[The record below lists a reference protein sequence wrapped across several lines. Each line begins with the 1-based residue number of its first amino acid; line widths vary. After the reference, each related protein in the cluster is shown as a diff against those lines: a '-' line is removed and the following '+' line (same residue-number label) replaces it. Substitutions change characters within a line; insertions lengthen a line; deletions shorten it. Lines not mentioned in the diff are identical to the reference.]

1 MSEGKGEVPNAP
13 RYVNIVSL
21 TEVKITEGRRPRVG
35 VEERDLGF
43 DFEHVGFE
51 VSYWIA
57 NIYLGEGTGSG
68 TQKRDEH

>member
-1 MSEGKGEVPNAP
+1 M
-13 RYVNIVSL
+13 
-21 TEVKITEGRRPRVG
+21 
-35 VEERDLGF
+35 EECDLGF